1 MEENYS
7 WIYLLI
13 FLIIPLA
20 RILPR
25 VLKRAGLKQ
34 NISTRPESPRRNF
47 FQESSPDNF
56 QESSPDNFQESS
68 PDNFRESSPDN
79 FRESSPD
86 NFRESP
92 RKEEFSTKNWS
103 KEKIVLGL
111 LMTNISK
118 FEELQKRANLSTNN
132 LDTILQDLEKKRFMM
147 PVEKS
152 GPFGKSIQL
161 KITEK
166 GAAEFRRL

>member
-25 VLKRAGLKQ
+25 VLKRVGLKQ
-34 NISTRPESPRRNF
+34 NVSTRPETPRENF
-47 FQESSPDNF
+47 FQESSPDRFQEPSSDRF
-56 QESSPDNFQESS
+56 QESSPDNFE
-68 PDNFRESSPDN
+68 
-79 FRESSPD
+79 
-86 NFRESP
+86 ESP
-92 RKEEFSTKNWS
+92 RKEEFSTRNWS

>member
-1 MEENYS
+1 MEENFS

-25 VLKRAGLKQ
+25 IFKRGDLKKS
-34 NISTRPESPRRNF
+34 ISARLESPRENF
-47 FQESSPDNF
+47 FKESDSADNF
-56 QESSPDNFQESS
+56 KESDSADNFK
-68 PDNFRESSPDN
+68 
-79 FRESSPD
+79 
-86 NFRESP
+86 ESP
-92 RKEEFSTKNWS
+92 PTEEEFSTKDWP

-111 LMTNISK
+111 LMTSISK
-118 FEELQKRANLSTNN
+118 FEDLQKRGNLSTNN
-132 LDTILQDLEKKRFMM
+132 LDRILQNLEKKGFMT

-152 GPFGKSIQL
+152 GPFGTSIQL

-166 GAAEFRRL
+166 GAREFRRM

>member
-34 NISTRPESPRRNF
+34 NISNRPESPRENF

-68 PDNFRESSPDN
+68 SDNFE
-79 FRESSPD
+79 
-86 NFRESP
+86 ESP
-92 RKEEFSTKNWS
+92 RREEFSTKNWS

-132 LDTILQDLEKKRFMM
+132 LDTILQDLEKKRLMM

-166 GAAEFRRL
+166 GAAEFRRM

>member
-25 VLKRAGLKQ
+25 ILKRGGLKK
-34 NISTRPESPRRNF
+34 NISARLESPRGNFFKESFSSDNFKESPRR
-47 FQESSPDNF
+47 
-56 QESSPDNFQESS
+56 
-68 PDNFRESSPDN
+68 
-79 FRESSPD
+79 
-86 NFRESP
+86 
-92 RKEEFSTKNWS
+92 EEFSTKNWS

-118 FEELQKRANLSTNN
+118 FEELQKRGNLSTNN
-132 LDTILQDLEKKRFMM
+132 LDRILQDLEKKGFMT

-166 GAAEFRRL
+166 GAGEFRRM

>member
-25 VLKRAGLKQ
+25 VLKRVGLKQ
-34 NISTRPESPRRNF
+34 NISTRPESPSKNF
-47 FQESSPDNF
+47 FQESSPDRF
-56 QESSPDNFQESS
+56 QESSPDNFE
-68 PDNFRESSPDN
+68 
-79 FRESSPD
+79 
-86 NFRESP
+86 ESP

-132 LDTILQDLEKKRFMM
+132 LDTILQDLEKKRLMM

-161 KITEK
+161 KITQK
-166 GAAEFRRL
+166 GAAEFRRM

>member
-20 RILPR
+20 RIIPR
-25 VLKRAGLKQ
+25 ILKRGGLKK
-34 NISTRPESPRRNF
+34 NISARLESPRGNF
-47 FQESSPDNF
+47 FKESFSSDNF
-56 QESSPDNFQESS
+56 K
-68 PDNFRESSPDN
+68 
-79 FRESSPD
+79 
-86 NFRESP
+86 ESP
-92 RKEEFSTKNWS
+92 NREELPSREELPNREEYSTKNWS

-111 LMTNISK
+111 LMRDISK
-118 FEELQKRANLSTNN
+118 FEELQKRGDLSTNN
-132 LDTILQDLEKKRFMM
+132 LDRILQNLEKKGFMT

-152 GPFGKSIQL
+152 GPFGKLIRL

-166 GAAEFRRL
+166 GANEFRRM

>member
-20 RILPR
+20 RIIPR
-25 VLKRAGLKQ
+25 ILRRGRFNE
-34 NISTRPESPRRNF
+34 NIPARSEPPRGNS
-47 FQESSPDNF
+47 FQESSTSDNF
-56 QESSPDNFQESS
+56 EESAK
-68 PDNFRESSPDN
+68 REQ
-79 FRESSPD
+79 
-86 NFRESP
+86 
-92 RKEEFSTKNWS
+92 FSTKNWP

-111 LMTNISK
+111 LMTDISK
-118 FEELQKRANLSTNN
+118 FEEIQKRANLSTGN
-132 LDTILQDLEKKRFMM
+132 LDTILQDLEKRGLMR

-161 KITEK
+161 RITEK

>member
-13 FLIIPLA
+13 FMIIPLA

-25 VLKRAGLKQ
+25 LLRRVGLKQ
-34 NISTRPESPRRNF
+34 DISARPETPRGNF
-47 FQESSPDNF
+47 FQESPPADNFRESSSPDNF
-56 QESSPDNFQESS
+56 QES
-68 PDNFRESSPDN
+68 
-79 FRESSPD
+79 
-86 NFRESP
+86 P
-92 RKEEFSTKNWS
+92 RREEFSTKNWP

-118 FEELQKRANLSTNN
+118 FEELQKKGNISTNN
-132 LDTILQDLEKKRFMM
+132 LDTILQDLEKKGLMR

-166 GAAEFRRL
+166 GAAEFRRM

>member
-25 VLKRAGLKQ
+25 ILKRGGIKEK
-34 NISTRPESPRRNF
+34 ISTRLESPRGNF
-47 FQESSPDNF
+47 FKESYSSDNF
-56 QESSPDNFQESS
+56 K
-68 PDNFRESSPDN
+68 
-79 FRESSPD
+79 
-86 NFRESP
+86 ESP
-92 RKEEFSTKNWS
+92 SREEFSTKNWS

-118 FEELQKRANLSTNN
+118 FEELQKRGNLSTNN
-132 LDTILQDLEKKRFMM
+132 LDRILQDFEKNGFMT

-166 GAAEFRRL
+166 GVGEFRRM

>member
-13 FLIIPLA
+13 FMIIPLA

-25 VLKRAGLKQ
+25 LLRRAGLKQ
-34 NISTRPESPRRNF
+34 DISARPETPRGNF
-47 FQESSPDNF
+47 FQESSSADNFRESSSPDNF
-56 QESSPDNFQESS
+56 QES
-68 PDNFRESSPDN
+68 
-79 FRESSPD
+79 
-86 NFRESP
+86 P
-92 RKEEFSTKNWS
+92 RREEFSTKNWS

-118 FEELQKRANLSTNN
+118 FEELQKKGNISTNN
-132 LDTILQDLEKKRFMM
+132 LDTILQDLEKKGLMR

-166 GAAEFRRL
+166 GAAEFRRM

>member
-13 FLIIPLA
+13 FMIIPLA

-25 VLKRAGLKQ
+25 LLKRAGLKQ
-34 NISTRPESPRRNF
+34 DISARPETPRGNF
-47 FQESSPDNF
+47 FQES
-56 QESSPDNFQESS
+56 SS
-68 PDNFRESSPDN
+68 PDNFRESS
-79 FRESSPD
+79 SPD
-86 NFRESP
+86 NFQESP
-92 RKEEFSTKNWS
+92 RKEEFSTKNWP

-111 LMTNISK
+111 LMTKISK
-118 FEELQKRANLSTNN
+118 FEEIQKKGNLSTNN
-132 LDTILQDLEKKRFMM
+132 LDTILQDLEKKGLMR

-161 KITEK
+161 RITEK
-166 GAAEFRRL
+166 GAAEFRRM

>member
-34 NISTRPESPRRNF
+34 NISTRPENPRKNF

-56 QESSPDNFQESS
+56 E
-68 PDNFRESSPDN
+68 
-79 FRESSPD
+79 
-86 NFRESP
+86 ESP

-152 GPFGKSIQL
+152 CPFGKSIQL

>member
-1 MEENYS
+1 MEPNYS

-20 RILPR
+20 RVLPR
-25 VLKRAGLKQ
+25 ILRRAGLKP
-34 NISTRPESPRRNF
+34 NLATRPETLRGNF
-47 FQESSPDNF
+47 FKEPPSDNF
-56 QESSPDNFQESS
+56 TESPSDNFTESPS
-68 PDNFRESSPDN
+68 DNFT
-79 FRESSPD
+79 
-86 NFRESP
+86 ESP
-92 RKEEFSTKNWS
+92 SREEFSTKNWS

-118 FEELQKRANLSTNN
+118 FEELQKRGNLSVNN
-132 LDTILQDLEKKRFMM
+132 LDRILQELERRGCMK
-147 PVEKS
+147 PIEKS

-166 GAAEFRRL
+166 GVREFRRM

>member
-25 VLKRAGLKQ
+25 VLRRIGLKG
-34 NISTRPESPRRNF
+34 NTPESPRKNF
-47 FQESSPDNF
+47 FQESSPDRFQESSPDRF
-56 QESSPDNFQESS
+56 QESSPDNFE
-68 PDNFRESSPDN
+68 
-79 FRESSPD
+79 
-86 NFRESP
+86 ESP

-132 LDTILQDLEKKRFMM
+132 LDTILQDLEKKRLMM

-161 KITEK
+161 KITQK
-166 GAAEFRRL
+166 GAAEFRRM

>member
-13 FLIIPLA
+13 FMIIPLA

-25 VLKRAGLKQ
+25 LLRRAGLKQ
-34 NISTRPESPRRNF
+34 DISARPETPRGNF
-47 FQESSPDNF
+47 FQESPPADNFRESSSPDNF
-56 QESSPDNFQESS
+56 QES
-68 PDNFRESSPDN
+68 
-79 FRESSPD
+79 
-86 NFRESP
+86 P
-92 RKEEFSTKNWS
+92 RREEFSTKNWS

-118 FEELQKRANLSTNN
+118 FEELQKKGNISTNN
-132 LDTILQDLEKKRFMM
+132 LDTILQDLEKKGLMR

-166 GAAEFRRL
+166 GAAEFRRM

>member
-34 NISTRPESPRRNF
+34 NISARPESPRRNF

-56 QESSPDNFQESS
+56 Q
-68 PDNFRESSPDN
+68 
-79 FRESSPD
+79 
-86 NFRESP
+86 ESP

>member
-25 VLKRAGLKQ
+25 VLKRVGLKQ
-34 NISTRPESPRRNF
+34 NVSTRPETPRENF
-47 FQESSPDNF
+47 FQESSPDRFQESSSNRF
-56 QESSPDNFQESS
+56 QESSPDNFE
-68 PDNFRESSPDN
+68 
-79 FRESSPD
+79 
-86 NFRESP
+86 ESP

-118 FEELQKRANLSTNN
+118 FEELQQRANLSTNN

>member
-13 FLIIPLA
+13 FMIIPLA

-25 VLKRAGLKQ
+25 LLRRAGLKQ
-34 NISTRPESPRRNF
+34 DISARPETPRGNF
-47 FQESSPDNF
+47 FQESPPADNFRESSSPDNF
-56 QESSPDNFQESS
+56 QES
-68 PDNFRESSPDN
+68 
-79 FRESSPD
+79 
-86 NFRESP
+86 P
-92 RKEEFSTKNWS
+92 RREEFSTKNWP

-118 FEELQKRANLSTNN
+118 FEELQKKGNISTNN
-132 LDTILQDLEKKRFMM
+132 LDNILQDLEKKGLMR

-166 GAAEFRRL
+166 GAAEFRRM

>member
-1 MEENYS
+1 MEENFS

-25 VLKRAGLKQ
+25 IFKRGDLKKNLSARLENPRENFFKESDSADNFK
-34 NISTRPESPRRNF
+34 ESPPS
-47 FQESSPDNF
+47 E
-56 QESSPDNFQESS
+56 
-68 PDNFRESSPDN
+68 
-79 FRESSPD
+79 
-86 NFRESP
+86 
-92 RKEEFSTKNWS
+92 EEFSTKDWP

-111 LMTNISK
+111 LMTSISK
-118 FEELQKRANLSTNN
+118 FEDLQKRGNLSTNN
-132 LDTILQDLEKKRFMM
+132 LDRILQNLEKNGFMT

-152 GPFGKSIQL
+152 GPFGKSVQL

-166 GAAEFRRL
+166 GAREFRRM

>member
-13 FLIIPLA
+13 FMIIPLA

-25 VLKRAGLKQ
+25 LLRRAGLKQ
-34 NISTRPESPRRNF
+34 DISARPETPRGNF
-47 FQESSPDNF
+47 FQESPSA
-56 QESSPDNFQESS
+56 
-68 PDNFRESSPDN
+68 DNFRESSSSDN
-79 FRESSPD
+79 FQ
-86 NFRESP
+86 ESP
-92 RKEEFSTKNWS
+92 RREEFSTKNWP

-118 FEELQKRANLSTNN
+118 FEELQKKGNISTNN
-132 LDTILQDLEKKRFMM
+132 LDTILQDLEKKGLMR

-161 KITEK
+161 RITEK
-166 GAAEFRRL
+166 GAAEFRRM

>member
-25 VLKRAGLKQ
+25 ILKRAGLKQ
-34 NISTRPESPRRNF
+34 NISTRPESPRENF
-47 FQESSPDNF
+47 FQESSPDRFQESSPDRF
-56 QESSPDNFQESS
+56 QESSPDNFEESA
-68 PDNFRESSPDN
+68 
-79 FRESSPD
+79 
-86 NFRESP
+86 

>member
-13 FLIIPLA
+13 FMIIPLA

-25 VLKRAGLKQ
+25 LLKRAGLKQ
-34 NISTRPESPRRNF
+34 DISARPETPRGNF
-47 FQESSPDNF
+47 FQES
-56 QESSPDNFQESS
+56 SS
-68 PDNFRESSPDN
+68 PDNFRESS
-79 FRESSPD
+79 SPD
-86 NFRESP
+86 NFQEPP
-92 RKEEFSTKNWS
+92 RKEEFSTKNWP

-111 LMTNISK
+111 LMTKISK
-118 FEELQKRANLSTNN
+118 FEEIQKKGNLSTNN
-132 LDTILQDLEKKRFMM
+132 LDTILQDLEKKGLMT

-166 GAAEFRRL
+166 GIAEFRRM

>member
-25 VLKRAGLKQ
+25 VLKRVGLKQ
-34 NISTRPESPRRNF
+34 NTSTRPESARENF

-68 PDNFRESSPDN
+68 PDNFQESSPDN
-79 FRESSPD
+79 FQ
-86 NFRESP
+86 ESP
-92 RKEEFSTKNWS
+92 RREEFSTKNWS

-132 LDTILQDLEKKRFMM
+132 LDTILQDLEKKRLMM

-161 KITEK
+161 KITQK
-166 GAAEFRRL
+166 GAAEFRRM

>member
-25 VLKRAGLKQ
+25 ILKRGGIKEK
-34 NISTRPESPRRNF
+34 ISTRLESPRGNFFKESYSSDNFKESPRR
-47 FQESSPDNF
+47 
-56 QESSPDNFQESS
+56 
-68 PDNFRESSPDN
+68 
-79 FRESSPD
+79 
-86 NFRESP
+86 
-92 RKEEFSTKNWS
+92 EEFSTKNWS

-118 FEELQKRANLSTNN
+118 FEELQKRGNLSTNN
-132 LDTILQDLEKKRFMM
+132 LDRILQDFEKKGFMTS
-147 PVEKS
+147 VEKS

-166 GAAEFRRL
+166 GAGEFRRM

>member
-20 RILPR
+20 RIVPR
-25 VLKRAGLKQ
+25 LLRRGSFNE
-34 NISTRPESPRRNF
+34 NISARPENPRGNF
-47 FQESSPDNF
+47 FQESSSSDNF
-56 QESSPDNFQESS
+56 QESS
-68 PDNFRESSPDN
+68 R
-79 FRESSPD
+79 R
-86 NFRESP
+86 
-92 RKEEFSTKNWS
+92 EEFSTKNWP

-118 FEELQKRANLSTNN
+118 FEEIQKKGNLSTNN
-132 LDTILQDLEKKRFMM
+132 LDTILQDLEKRGLMK

-161 KITEK
+161 RITEK
-166 GAAEFRRL
+166 GAAEFRRM

>member
-13 FLIIPLA
+13 FMIIPLA

-25 VLKRAGLKQ
+25 LLKRAGLKQ
-34 NISTRPESPRRNF
+34 DISARRETPRGNF
-47 FQESSPDNF
+47 FQESPPADNFRESSSPDNF
-56 QESSPDNFQESS
+56 QESPR
-68 PDNFRESSPDN
+68 RE
-79 FRESSPD
+79 EV
-86 NFRESP
+86 
-92 RKEEFSTKNWS
+92 STKNWP

-118 FEELQKRANLSTNN
+118 FEELQKKGNISTNN
-132 LDTILQDLEKKRFMM
+132 LDAILQDLEKKGLMR

-161 KITEK
+161 RITEK
-166 GAAEFRRL
+166 GAAEFRRM